1 MFGDCEGG
9 KLGLG
14 KEDLD
19 DSLCD
24 EPIKVNF
31 PREGEDLD
39 DDDVETT
46 PGSQNSDK
54 VSLILIRRYTHRS
67 EDSSLVRPSVI
78 SRGPINAKDFN
89 SWFRFDLRGRL
100 VASEVVYTEI
110 G

>member
-1 MFGDCEGG
+1 MYTFGDCEGG

-39 DDDVETT
+39 DDDVETI
-46 PGSQNSDK
+46 PGSQNLDK
-54 VSLILIRRYTHRS
+54 VNLILIRGYTHRS
-67 EDSSLVRPSVI
+67 EDSSLIRPIMI
-78 SRGPINAKDFN
+78 SQGLINAKDFN
-89 SWFRFDLRGRL
+89 VGLIFDLKI
-100 VASEVVYTEI
+100 A
-110 G
+110 